1 MHVELLHSETVLG
14 IRIRTRLKR
23 DCVSKM
29 AARRV
34 ENGPL
39 GLGERFQA
47 LGEVGFGERNE
58 GAAYGGI
65 VWSLGEL
72 DLYFSSCWDA
82 THELCVG
89 MMVGRWVWGGM
100 YSGFTSHCTSLHK
113 YKDERS

>member
-1 MHVELLHSETVLG
+1 MHVELLHNETVL
-14 IRIRTRLKR
+14 RVVARTRLKR
-23 DCVSKM
+23 DCVGEM

-58 GAAYGGI
+58 GTAYWGI
-65 VWSLGEL
+65 VGTLGKL
-72 DLYFSSCWDA
+72 DLHFGNGWDA

-89 MMVGRWVWGGM
+89 MMVGRWV
-100 YSGFTSHCTSLHK
+100 
-113 YKDERS
+113 

>member
-1 MHVELLHSETVLG
+1 MHVELPHDITVL
-14 IRIRTRLKR
+14 RIVARTRLKR
-23 DCVSKM
+23 DCVGEM

-47 LGEVGFGERNE
+47 LVEVGFGERNE
-58 GAAYGGI
+58 GAAYWGI

-72 DLYFSSCWDA
+72 DMYFGHCWDA

-89 MMVGRWVWGGM
+89 MMVGRWG
-100 YSGFTSHCTSLHK
+100 
-113 YKDERS
+113 